1 MRKSGAVIG
10 GEQSGHIILS
20 EYSTTGDGILTS
32 VKLAELIAKTP
43 LSELANVHL
52 LPQYNVS
59 VRVADKVRV
68 LGNEEVRASIAQE
81 SEKVDRL
88 VVRASGTEP
97 VIRIFAEAETLS
109 AAKNAAESVRRT
121 IVRTGV

>member
-1 MRKSGAVIG
+1 M
-10 GEQSGHIILS
+10 
-20 EYSTTGDGILTS
+20 
-32 VKLAELIAKTP
+32 
-43 LSELANVHL
+43 
-52 LPQYNVS
+52 
-59 VRVADKVRV
+59 ADKVRV